1 MYEGGP
7 SPLAQIVLTL
17 LVGEYMTTAE
27 IPAIIKDEVNYFYSF
42 IVGKPIKEDGQE

>member
-7 SPLAQIVLTL
+7 SPLAQIMLTL
-17 LVGEYMTTAE
+17 LIGGYMTTHD
-27 IPAIIKDEVNYFYSF
+27 IPAIIKDEVDYFYSF